1 MTKKIK
7 SSVQELIDSLSPAER
22 KQYNEEYKEFV
33 LSELILA
40 AMAKDNVSV
49 RALAKMAGVSPTIVQ
64 AMRSGSK
71 KDFSMQTFFKVL
83 RGLGSKGFMIELH
96 GHYIPLGVPI
106 SNKK

>member
-7 SSVQELIDSLSPAER
+7 SSVEELIDSLSPAER

-64 AMRSGSK
+64 AMRLGSK

-96 GHYIPLGVPI
+96 GHHIPLGVPI